1 MLLSWEGLTEGD
13 LIKEF
18 KEIKLY
24 SSVEMRNASAERG
37 KEQYGGVKEWDLLRA
52 VVQRQT

>member
-18 KEIKLY
+18 NEIKLY